1 MALPAILC
9 AGLLVGCGAEPPA
22 EEHVRVLAQTVK
34 MAEFASATSI
44 TGDIQARVQ
53 ADQSFRVGG
62 KIVERLVDVGDHVA
76 AGQVLARLDPQD
88 QRSNVENAQAAV
100 AAQQAQS
107 KLADLNYQRQKA
119 LLPKGYTSQSE
130 YDQALASVRS
140 AQSSLKAAQ
149 AQLANARDLLSY
161 TELRASDA
169 GVITA
174 RQAEVGQVVQATV
187 PIFTLARDGERD
199 AVFNVYESLFSHD
212 VDGQRITVSLLGK
225 PEVTASGK
233 VREITPTVDER
244 SGTLKVKVGL
254 DSVPAEMSL
263 GSVVNASVAAPAEHS
278 VVLPWS
284 ALSKVGEQPAVWL
297 LDQQGKARLQPVRVA
312 RYASE
317 KVVIDG
323 GLEAG
328 QTVVTVGGQL
338 LHPGQVVEVA
348 QPPQPAPPR
357 PVLTVTVKTLK
368 NDDLGRFAGSIQA
381 RYESVLGFRTN
392 GRIASRLF
400 DVGDFVGK
408 GALLA
413 TLDPTDQQNQ
423 LRASQ
428 GDLASAEAQ
437 LIDAQANA
445 RRQEELFARSVTA
458 QARLD
463 DARTRLKTSQA
474 SFDQAKAAVQQAR
487 DQLSYTRLV
496 TDFDGVI
503 TTWHA
508 EAGQVVSAG
517 QAVVTLARPEV
528 REAVFDLPTEVAE
541 SLPAD
546 ARFLVS
552 AQLDPQA
559 RTTGSIRELG
569 PQADASTRTRRVR
582 LSLAQTP
589 EAFRLGSTIQV
600 QLSSAGSVRSV
611 LPASVLL
618 ERDGKTQ
625 VWVVDGKQS
634 SVALREV
641 QVLSR
646 DERQVVI
653 GQGLADGD
661 RVVRAGVNSLKPG
674 QKIKLDEDAR

>member
-297 LDQQGKARLQPVRVA
+297 LDQQGKARLQPGAGGTLRQ
-312 RYASE
+312 RE
-317 KVVIDG
+317 GGHRRWPGGGPDG
-323 GLEAG
+323 GHG
-328 QTVVTVGGQL
+328 GGQL

-348 QPPQPAPPR
+348 QPPQP
-357 PVLTVTVKTLK
+357 TQST
-368 NDDLGRFAGSIQA
+368 
-381 RYESVLGFRTN
+381 
-392 GRIASRLF
+392 ASR
-400 DVGDFVGK
+400 DAVGG
-408 GALLA
+408 
-413 TLDPTDQQNQ
+413 
-423 LRASQ
+423 
-428 GDLASAEAQ
+428 
-437 LIDAQANA
+437 
-445 RRQEELFARSVTA
+445 
-458 QARLD
+458 
-463 DARTRLKTSQA
+463 
-474 SFDQAKAAVQQAR
+474 
-487 DQLSYTRLV
+487 
-496 TDFDGVI
+496 
-503 TTWHA
+503 
-508 EAGQVVSAG
+508 GQ
-517 QAVVTLARPEV
+517 P
-528 REAVFDLPTEVAE
+528 
-541 SLPAD
+541 
-546 ARFLVS
+546 
-552 AQLDPQA
+552 
-559 RTTGSIRELG
+559 
-569 PQADASTRTRRVR
+569 
-582 LSLAQTP
+582 
-589 EAFRLGSTIQV
+589 
-600 QLSSAGSVRSV
+600 
-611 LPASVLL
+611 
-618 ERDGKTQ
+618 
-625 VWVVDGKQS
+625 
-634 SVALREV
+634 
-641 QVLSR
+641 
-646 DERQVVI
+646 
-653 GQGLADGD
+653 
-661 RVVRAGVNSLKPG
+661 
-674 QKIKLDEDAR
+674 

>member
-1 MALPAILC
+1 MSDARGAFHSKGRWSRMALPAILC

-161 TELRASDA
+161 TELRASGA

-348 QPPQPAPPR
+348 QPPQP
-357 PVLTVTVKTLK
+357 TQST
-368 NDDLGRFAGSIQA
+368 
-381 RYESVLGFRTN
+381 
-392 GRIASRLF
+392 ASR
-400 DVGDFVGK
+400 DAVGG
-408 GALLA
+408 
-413 TLDPTDQQNQ
+413 
-423 LRASQ
+423 
-428 GDLASAEAQ
+428 
-437 LIDAQANA
+437 
-445 RRQEELFARSVTA
+445 
-458 QARLD
+458 
-463 DARTRLKTSQA
+463 
-474 SFDQAKAAVQQAR
+474 
-487 DQLSYTRLV
+487 
-496 TDFDGVI
+496 
-503 TTWHA
+503 
-508 EAGQVVSAG
+508 GQ
-517 QAVVTLARPEV
+517 P
-528 REAVFDLPTEVAE
+528 
-541 SLPAD
+541 
-546 ARFLVS
+546 
-552 AQLDPQA
+552 
-559 RTTGSIRELG
+559 
-569 PQADASTRTRRVR
+569 
-582 LSLAQTP
+582 
-589 EAFRLGSTIQV
+589 
-600 QLSSAGSVRSV
+600 
-611 LPASVLL
+611 
-618 ERDGKTQ
+618 
-625 VWVVDGKQS
+625 
-634 SVALREV
+634 
-641 QVLSR
+641 
-646 DERQVVI
+646 
-653 GQGLADGD
+653 
-661 RVVRAGVNSLKPG
+661 
-674 QKIKLDEDAR
+674 

>member
-1 MALPAILC
+1 MSDARGAFHSKGRWSRMALPAILC

-187 PIFTLARDGERD
+187 PIFTLARDGER
-199 AVFNVYESLFSHD
+199 
-212 VDGQRITVSLLGK
+212 ITVSLLGK

-348 QPPQPAPPR
+348 QPPQP
-357 PVLTVTVKTLK
+357 TQST
-368 NDDLGRFAGSIQA
+368 
-381 RYESVLGFRTN
+381 
-392 GRIASRLF
+392 ASR
-400 DVGDFVGK
+400 DAVGG
-408 GALLA
+408 
-413 TLDPTDQQNQ
+413 
-423 LRASQ
+423 
-428 GDLASAEAQ
+428 
-437 LIDAQANA
+437 
-445 RRQEELFARSVTA
+445 
-458 QARLD
+458 
-463 DARTRLKTSQA
+463 
-474 SFDQAKAAVQQAR
+474 
-487 DQLSYTRLV
+487 
-496 TDFDGVI
+496 
-503 TTWHA
+503 
-508 EAGQVVSAG
+508 GQ
-517 QAVVTLARPEV
+517 P
-528 REAVFDLPTEVAE
+528 
-541 SLPAD
+541 
-546 ARFLVS
+546 
-552 AQLDPQA
+552 
-559 RTTGSIRELG
+559 
-569 PQADASTRTRRVR
+569 
-582 LSLAQTP
+582 
-589 EAFRLGSTIQV
+589 
-600 QLSSAGSVRSV
+600 
-611 LPASVLL
+611 
-618 ERDGKTQ
+618 
-625 VWVVDGKQS
+625 
-634 SVALREV
+634 
-641 QVLSR
+641 
-646 DERQVVI
+646 
-653 GQGLADGD
+653 
-661 RVVRAGVNSLKPG
+661 
-674 QKIKLDEDAR
+674 

>member
-9 AGLLVGCGAEPPA
+9 ASLLVGCGAEPPA

-278 VVLPWS
+278 VVR
-284 ALSKVGEQPAVWL
+284 PAV
-297 LDQQGKARLQPVRVA
+297 
-312 RYASE
+312 
-317 KVVIDG
+317 
-323 GLEAG
+323 
-328 QTVVTVGGQL
+328 
-338 LHPGQVVEVA
+338 LH
-348 QPPQPAPPR
+348 R
-357 PVLTVTVKTLK
+357 
-368 NDDLGRFAGSIQA
+368 GRSL
-381 RYESVLGFRTN
+381 R
-392 GRIASRLF
+392 
-400 DVGDFVGK
+400 
-408 GALLA
+408 
-413 TLDPTDQQNQ
+413 Q
-423 LRASQ
+423 LRHP
-428 GDLASAEAQ
+428 L
-437 LIDAQANA
+437 
-445 RRQEELFARSVTA
+445 R
-458 QARLD
+458 
-463 DARTRLKTSQA
+463 
-474 SFDQAKAAVQQAR
+474 
-487 DQLSYTRLV
+487 
-496 TDFDGVI
+496 
-503 TTWHA
+503 
-508 EAGQVVSAG
+508 
-517 QAVVTLARPEV
+517 
-528 REAVFDLPTEVAE
+528 
-541 SLPAD
+541 
-546 ARFLVS
+546 
-552 AQLDPQA
+552 
-559 RTTGSIRELG
+559 
-569 PQADASTRTRRVR
+569 RTRREVPAQREEPVR
-582 LSLAQTP
+582 PHLLP
-589 EAFRLGSTIQV
+589 V
-600 QLSSAGSVRSV
+600 QCQSPVRGDGRASAVPGVD
-611 LPASVLL
+611 
-618 ERDGKTQ
+618 DG
-625 VWVVDGKQS
+625 G
-634 SVALREV
+634 
-641 QVLSR
+641 VLSR
-646 DERQVVI
+646 RSLQVGFLASSWTMGGLYRLLARQGEEPPRCCPAQER
-653 GQGLADGD
+653 
-661 RVVRAGVNSLKPG
+661 
-674 QKIKLDEDAR
+674 

>member
-9 AGLLVGCGAEPPA
+9 ASLLVGCGAEPPA

-263 GSVVNASVAAPAEHS
+263 GSVV
-278 VVLPWS
+278 LPWS

-348 QPPQPAPPR
+348 QPPQP
-357 PVLTVTVKTLK
+357 TQST
-368 NDDLGRFAGSIQA
+368 
-381 RYESVLGFRTN
+381 
-392 GRIASRLF
+392 ASR
-400 DVGDFVGK
+400 DAVGG
-408 GALLA
+408 
-413 TLDPTDQQNQ
+413 
-423 LRASQ
+423 
-428 GDLASAEAQ
+428 
-437 LIDAQANA
+437 
-445 RRQEELFARSVTA
+445 
-458 QARLD
+458 
-463 DARTRLKTSQA
+463 
-474 SFDQAKAAVQQAR
+474 
-487 DQLSYTRLV
+487 
-496 TDFDGVI
+496 
-503 TTWHA
+503 
-508 EAGQVVSAG
+508 GQ
-517 QAVVTLARPEV
+517 P
-528 REAVFDLPTEVAE
+528 
-541 SLPAD
+541 
-546 ARFLVS
+546 
-552 AQLDPQA
+552 
-559 RTTGSIRELG
+559 
-569 PQADASTRTRRVR
+569 
-582 LSLAQTP
+582 
-589 EAFRLGSTIQV
+589 
-600 QLSSAGSVRSV
+600 
-611 LPASVLL
+611 
-618 ERDGKTQ
+618 
-625 VWVVDGKQS
+625 
-634 SVALREV
+634 
-641 QVLSR
+641 
-646 DERQVVI
+646 
-653 GQGLADGD
+653 
-661 RVVRAGVNSLKPG
+661 
-674 QKIKLDEDAR
+674 

>member
-1 MALPAILC
+1 MKP
-9 AGLLVGCGAEPPA
+9 V
-22 EEHVRVLAQTVK
+22 VLASL
-34 MAEFASATSI
+34 F
-44 TGDIQARVQ
+44 GC
-53 ADQSFRVGG
+53 
-62 KIVERLVDVGDHVA
+62 
-76 AGQVLARLDPQD
+76 
-88 QRSNVENAQAAV
+88 
-100 AAQQAQS
+100 
-107 KLADLNYQRQKA
+107 A
-119 LLPKGYTSQSE
+119 LL
-130 YDQALASVRS
+130 LS
-140 AQSSLKAAQ
+140 ACG
-149 AQLANARDLLSY
+149 D
-161 TELRASDA
+161 
-169 GVITA
+169 
-174 RQAEVGQVVQATV
+174 
-187 PIFTLARDGERD
+187 
-199 AVFNVYESLFSHD
+199 
-212 VDGQRITVSLLGK
+212 
-225 PEVTASGK
+225 
-233 VREITPTVDER
+233 
-244 SGTLKVKVGL
+244 
-254 DSVPAEMSL
+254 
-263 GSVVNASVAAPAEHS
+263 
-278 VVLPWS
+278 
-284 ALSKVGEQPAVWL
+284 EQP
-297 LDQQGKARLQPVRVA
+297 
-312 RYASE
+312 S
-317 KVVIDG
+317 
-323 GLEAG
+323 
-328 QTVVTVGGQL
+328 
-338 LHPGQVVEVA
+338 
-348 QPPQPAPPR
+348 APPR
-357 PVLTVTVKTLK
+357 PVLSVTVKTLK

-474 SFDQAKAAVQQAR
+474 SFDQAKAALQQAR

-541 SLPAD
+541 SLPVD

-625 VWVVDGKQS
+625 VWVIDAKQS

-653 GQGLADGD
+653 GRGLVDGD
-661 RVVRAGVNSLKPG
+661 RVVRAGVNSLEPG

>member
-1 MALPAILC
+1 M
-9 AGLLVGCGAEPPA
+9 
-22 EEHVRVLAQTVK
+22 
-34 MAEFASATSI
+34 SATTS
-44 TGDIQARVQ
+44 R
-53 ADQSFRVGG
+53 
-62 KIVERLVDVGDHVA
+62 

-263 GSVVNASVAAPAEHS
+263 GSVVNASVAAPAAHS

-297 LDQQGKARLQPVRVA
+297 LDQESKVRLQPVRVA

-338 LHPGQVVEVA
+338 LHPGQGGRGGPAAAADPEHR
-348 QPPQPAPPR
+348 QPRRRGRRPAMKPFSLAGLFGFALLLSGCGDEPPPAPPR

>member
-9 AGLLVGCGAEPPA
+9 ASLLVGCGAEPPA

-244 SGTLKVKVGL
+244 SLAGL
-254 DSVPAEMSL
+254 F
-263 GSVVNASVAAPAEHS
+263 GF
-278 VVLPWS
+278 
-284 ALSKVGEQPAVWL
+284 ALL
-297 LDQQGKARLQPVRVA
+297 LSGCGD
-312 RYASE
+312 E
-317 KVVIDG
+317 
-323 GLEAG
+323 
-328 QTVVTVGGQL
+328 
-338 LHPGQVVEVA
+338 
-348 QPPQPAPPR
+348 PPPAPPR